1 MTRGEM
7 IQALEMAYIERYK
20 DEDPSCYDIPGAVV
34 YLQQLSNELL
44 TIEYN
49 DVILALTLTNI
60 GANYG
65 Y

>member
-7 IQALEMAYIERYK
+7 IQALENAYIERYK
-20 DEDPSCYDIPGAVV
+20 DEDPESYDIEGAVV

-49 DVILALTLTNI
+49 DVILHI
-60 GANYG
+60 H
-65 Y
+65 